1 MITQNV
7 QNQHWL
13 WEHWM
18 HPKWKSYFRWKWIES
33 CPFSIET
40 LSETSKTIICICHS
54 NYCTSTQISRAMI
67 DEFPCQ
73 FRCPIVSL
81 RFVKHWYA
89 TQKSPQTSHASCS
102 FLEFLPDFKEVNSSC
117 GPMVFWN
124 SPIIRTFNHML
135 SCRIVLGQFFNLVEK
150 LVSLTPVTSVTERL
164 SGGYTEA
171 LPPYLWS
178 APCLMGIHLNQDF
191 PERHPS
197 VLNPRGAN
205 CKSFSLRASIGGR
218 LLAFQYLEP
227 ITTVCIITLIIFW
240 ILSVN
245 LLIPHQLL
253 K

>member
-1 MITQNV
+1 MLHRNRHKLAMLYV
-7 QNQHWL
+7 PSW
-13 WEHWM
+13 
-18 HPKWKSYFRWKWIES
+18 S
-33 CPFSIET
+33 FS
-40 LSETSKTIICICHS
+40 LTS
-54 NYCTSTQISRAMI
+54 
-67 DEFPCQ
+67 
-73 FRCPIVSL
+73 
-81 RFVKHWYA
+81 
-89 TQKSPQTSHASCS
+89 
-102 FLEFLPDFKEVNSSC
+102 KEVNSSC

-197 VLNPRGAN
+197 VLNPRGVN
-205 CKSFSLRASIGGR
+205 CKSFSPRASIGGR
-218 LLAFQYLEP
+218 LLAFQYLQA
-227 ITTVCIITLIIFW
+227 ITTVCTLIIFW

-245 LLIPHQLL
+245 SLIPHQLL
-253 K
+253 KQVSFSNIFRKLLLVKNRVKVI